1 MSGLKLQVSM
11 PVLWLL
17 GPASAQIIFNACMRA
32 YNASSIGSG
41 CDSGRVGRGLE
52 GKANCMPAF
61 SDVPGQ
67 ARGSE
72 FWCSGDAQCG
82 GGSLHQEPSE
92 LAVVLDRHAL
102 GPLQGAL
109 TYHAPE
115 W

>member
-61 SDVPGQ
+61 SDVPGP

-72 FWCSGDAQCG
+72 FWCSGAQCG
-82 GGSLHQEPSE
+82 GGSLRQEQAE
-92 LAVVLDRHAL
+92 LGVVLARHAL
-102 GPLQGAL
+102 EPLQGAL
-109 TYHAPE
+109 TYYAPE